1 MVNLVID
8 DTGVTEGQKIDN
20 MEEILGKLQT
30 CGILAVN
37 QNESRDSSFKRSKV
51 NNVRQL
57 PAVSTNLKPLGIPLC
72 PVDVRHKCH
81 RKPKCEPNW
90 GLCVE
95 LYKLRTVEER
105 ISSCK
110 TSKCC
115 YVCGTCQVTSY
126 LTWGIRDAITKFQ
139 LKDIMQGVLH
149 KDSSGLWIRKFQAV
163 GLAGGKENWASDVK
177 HYEASAGK
185 LKAKTPKSMLFWS
198 KNCTSF

>member
-1 MVNLVID
+1 M
-8 DTGVTEGQKIDN
+8 
-20 MEEILGKLQT
+20 
-30 CGILAVN
+30 
-37 QNESRDSSFKRSKV
+37 
-51 NNVRQL
+51 RQL
-57 PAVSTNLKPLGIPLC
+57 SAVPTHSDPLGMAASTPLC

-81 RKPKCEPNW
+81 RSPKFEPNL
-90 GLCVE
+90 GLLGCVE

-105 ISSCK
+105 ISYCK

-115 YVCGTCQVTSY
+115 YVCGTCQVPSY